1 MTGINIIDAVLVLGD
16 TATKDRTGML
26 AERAAENGVQIAETF
41 AFEPGAGA
49 ANDDITDIEAV
60 VAALGRAVATRTS
73 IWIPFPL
80 EDLCREQHLRR
91 LALALQRHGL
101 NLLIGRDMAPCPLE
115 GGYSAVDAALR
126 VEVKAVDELD
136 NAALASAGLR
146 TLGAEIEAALRVSA
160 PARPR
165 ACRGERI
172 FSTREAAEFVG
183 QSVGW
188 VSWALREGAVTD
200 ADGAPI
206 EPLRVGRGRRRRF
219 TVPMIRDMARSCH
232 RLGVINRRE
241 CERVLAELSRTA
253 R

>member
-1 MTGINIIDAVLVLGD
+1 MTGINVADAVLVLGD
-16 TATKDRTGML
+16 TATADRAEML
-26 AERAAENGVQIAETF
+26 AERAAEHGMHITQTF
-41 AFEPGAGA
+41 SFEPGAGA
-49 ANDDITDIEAV
+49 AHDDITDIEAV
-60 VAALGRAVATRTS
+60 VGALGRAVATRTV

-115 GGYSAVDAALR
+115 GGYSAIDAALR
-126 VEVKAVDELD
+126 EEVKAVDELD

-146 TLGAEIEAALRVSA
+146 TLGAEIEAALRRGA
-160 PARPR
+160 PR

-200 ADGAPI
+200 ADGVPI
-206 EPLRVGRGRRRRF
+206 EPLRIGRSRRRRF

-232 RLGVINRRE
+232 RLGIINRRE